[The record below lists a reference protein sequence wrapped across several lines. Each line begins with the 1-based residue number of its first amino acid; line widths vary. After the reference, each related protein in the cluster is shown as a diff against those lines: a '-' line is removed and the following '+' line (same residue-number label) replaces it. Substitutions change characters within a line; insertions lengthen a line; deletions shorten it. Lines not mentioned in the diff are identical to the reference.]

1 MERESYILKSTNT
14 DQYYIVLI
22 SKDMCRLQE
31 YIKSVEE
38 DLQFLEKETYILFDL
53 LLNNNIEDRYY
64 KCLFDGNKL
73 IRNSLAKVKNDE
85 VNEEIISLTSS
96 YYLQH
101 QELFDDLFF
110 TKEYKT
116 NILKK
121 LKMQV

>member
-1 MERESYILKSTNT
+1 MERESYILKSINTN
-14 DQYYIVLI
+14 QYNIVLI

-38 DLQFLEKETYILFDL
+38 DLQFLKKETYILFDL

-64 KCLFDGNKL
+64 KCFYDGKKL
-73 IRNSLAKVKNDE
+73 VRKSLTKVKN
-85 VNEEIISLTSS
+85 EELNDDIISFTSS
-96 YYLQH
+96 YYLKN

-116 NILKK
+116 SILKQ
-121 LKMQV
+121 LERVI

>member
-38 DLQFLEKETYILFDL
+38 DLQFLKKETYILFDL

>member
-14 DQYYIVLI
+14 NQYNIVLI

-38 DLQFLEKETYILFDL
+38 DLQFLKKETYILFDL

-64 KCLFDGNKL
+64 KCLYDGNKL
-73 IRNSLAKVKNDE
+73 IRKSLTKVKDDE
-85 VNEEIISLTSS
+85 LSDDIISFTSS

-101 QELFDDLFF
+101 QELFDELFF
-110 TKEYKT
+110 TNEYKSS
-116 NILKK
+116 ILKQLEK
-121 LKMQV
+121 QV